1 MRPIELSPLFSCIT
15 SLPGVGPKT
24 KDRLHKMGIT
34 RVWHLLQRFPQKCEH
49 RYLVEGPTPALDG
62 QKITCTVMVR
72 EYQPPHRRHHP
83 FKVVCAAGTET
94 LTLLFFHARVPYIQQ
109 HLPVGA
115 TRLISGTLNHQY
127 GTYQMVHPD
136 FMGNPYERESWI
148 GAVPLYGL
156 TAGLSQTHYR
166 KLVQQAL
173 KKAPNL
179 PEWLPTDFCAA
190 RNWASWKQAL
200 TQVHQPQ
207 SEDDLDDDNAMR
219 ARLAFD
225 ELLAHQLM
233 LTVLRDTVRAR
244 PGKQFKAS
252 EVLQPLCKKHLPFSL
267 TEGQQ
272 EVLQLISGELARRHA
287 MMRLL
292 QGDVGSGKTI
302 VALLAAL
309 QVIEGGGQV
318 AFLAPTEILA
328 EQHDRTFGTF
338 LKDLPVTWALLT
350 GKTPASE
357 KRALKQKLSEGAI
370 HLILGTHALMEGDV
384 QFQNLGLVVIDE
396 QHRFGVKQRQSLI
409 QKGEGVNLLV
419 MSATPIPRSLALTA
433 FGDLESCHLTE
444 KPQGRRPVKTSVL
457 SLNKIQDLY
466 MHLKTALGRGEKAY
480 WVCPLIEESEAL
492 DLGHAQA
499 RYESLQKEFSGQ
511 VGLLHGRMKADEKAH
526 VMADFMSGM
535 HKILVSTTVIEVG
548 VDVKDATIM
557 LIEHAERFGLAQ
569 LHQLRGRVGRGDQQS
584 SCVLLYGK
592 ALSAVGKKR
601 LQLMCETKDGFQ
613 IAEAD
618 LQLRG
623 PGDVLGTKQSGLPIF
638 QMANLETQ
646 SDLLMM
652 AHRLAQT
659 LPKTKDD
666 VPPALLFLQ
675 HLFPAYFEDGNIS

>member
-1 MRPIELSPLFSCIT
+1 MRPIELSPLFSCIA

-24 KDRLHKMGIT
+24 QERLHKMGIS

-49 RYLVEGPTPALDG
+49 RHLVDRITPALDG
-62 QKITCTVMVR
+62 QKITCTVTVQA
-72 EYQPPHRRHHP
+72 YQHPHRRQHP
-83 FKVVCAAGTET
+83 FKVLCDIEGET
-94 LTLLFFHARVPYIQQ
+94 LTVLFFHARGPYIQQ
-109 HLPVGA
+109 QLPVGA
-115 TRLISGTLNHQY
+115 TRLISGILTHQY
-127 GTYQMVHPD
+127 GAYQMVHPD
-136 FMGNPYERESWI
+136 FMGHLTEKESWI
-148 GAVPLYGL
+148 GAMPLYGL

-166 KLVQQAL
+166 KLVQHAL
-173 KKAPNL
+173 KKVPAL
-179 PEWLPTDFCAA
+179 PEWLPSEFCAA
-190 RNWASWKQAL
+190 YNWASWKQAL
-200 TQVHQPQ
+200 TEVHHPQ
-207 SEDDLDDDNAMR
+207 SEYDLEDHSPLR

-225 ELLAHQLM
+225 ELLAHQLI
-233 LTVLRDTVRAR
+233 LKALRDTVRER

-252 EVLQPLCKKHLPFSL
+252 ETLGPLCKKYLPFFL

-272 EVLQLISGELARRHA
+272 KVLQLISEELASPQT

-318 AFLAPTEILA
+318 ALLAPTELLS
-328 EQHDRTFGTF
+328 EQHDRTLGTF
-338 LKDLPVTWALLT
+338 LKDLPVKWALLT
-350 GKTPASE
+350 GKTPVSE

-466 MHLKTALGRGEKAY
+466 VHLNKALGRGEKAY

-499 RYESLQKEFSGQ
+499 RYESLKNAFPGQ
-511 VGLLHGRMKADEKAH
+511 VGLLHGRMKADEKAA
-526 VMADFMSGM
+526 VMADFMAGI

-592 ALSAVGKKR
+592 ALSTVGKRR
-601 LQLMCETKDGFQ
+601 LQLMCETNDGFQ

-652 AHRLAQT
+652 AHQLAQS
-659 LPKTKDD
+659 LSKTKADT
-666 VPPALLFLQ
+666 PSLLFLK
-675 HLFPAYFEDGNIS
+675 HLFPTYFEDGNIS